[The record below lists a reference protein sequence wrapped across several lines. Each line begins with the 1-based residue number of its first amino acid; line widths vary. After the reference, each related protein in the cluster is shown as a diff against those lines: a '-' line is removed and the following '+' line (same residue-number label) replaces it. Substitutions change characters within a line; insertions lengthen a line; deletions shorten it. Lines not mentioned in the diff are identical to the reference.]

1 MKPKDSSPNAR
12 DILAD
17 LLAILGAILITAG
30 FVLAWP
36 PLGLITG
43 GIASI
48 TIGWRISQ

>member
-1 MKPKDSSPNAR
+1 MKPRDSSPR